1 MQSSATAERPSSPAS
16 TTATTTT
23 DSNPYKGSAW
33 FTRYDFLGLGL
44 ALSIVLHWGG
54 GDQQMYSVALYMVPS
69 LALLGLSIL
78 KAAPLFRRAR
88 WAAIPVAA
96 ALFLLVWGVIA
107 AMASGAPQVV
117 TIFGEWGRADGLLNL
132 ISVIALMLA
141 VATAPLAAIS
151 RMLAWVFVAAG
162 IALTI
167 GYLEYLFNI
176 RLVSTA
182 FANQSFASTFG
193 NINFSAGF
201 FATTGALAVFMA
213 FYTKNWF
220 ARIALLLYF
229 AGTAVSMGP
238 NGSLQGPL
246 ALVVGIGAGII
257 ALLLMIRGRWRI
269 PALVVS
275 AVSVTAGLVLTV
287 LTLAERGPLGAAF
300 YADYGIV
307 VRRLFWEAAFGI
319 IQDYPIFGVGPDG
332 FSRYVAQ
339 YRSDEYV
346 STLGLLAENAVHS
359 VPLHTMVGY
368 GIPGLVAWLLVMVG
382 SLVGLLLFLAKIP
395 SSAVRSIRWI
405 GAAAA
410 AGIAG
415 YVAQAAVSIDFYSLK
430 ATGWFM
436 AGAAIAVVLRSLES
450 QSSNNPSAESGSKKP
465 STVTNSRLLS
475 AWGLGA
481 MLAIAGVVSVAWW
494 TSAVPKIGAITPDQ
508 AKAIITSPW
517 VHCSARVQWLNEL
530 QRAQPEAVPSV
541 QELMATDPRCY
552 PFTSN
557 AAGTLVSSTDA
568 ESQEIVQFYE
578 TVDPK
583 SFVSQAYLAQSRLIA
598 GDLEGAKAAQDEMN
612 RLAAMSKDVD
622 QEFVAKVNTL
632 LEQGYEDAAAAQE
645 VNASQ

>member
-69 LALLGLSIL
+69 LALLGLSVL

-107 AMASGAPQVV
+107 SMASGAPQVV

-151 RMLAWVFVAAG
+151 RMLAWVLVASG
-162 IALTI
+162 IVLVI
-167 GYLEYLFNI
+167 GYLQYYTEI
-176 RLVSTA
+176 DLVSTA
-182 FANQSFASTFG
+182 AENTFASTFG
-193 NINFSAGF
+193 NQNFSAGF

-229 AGTAVSMGP
+229 AGTVMSMGP

-246 ALVVGIGAGII
+246 ALVVGIGAGIV

-275 AVSVTAGLVLTV
+275 VVSVTGGLVLTV

-300 YADYGIV
+300 YADSGIL

-359 VPLHTMVGY
+359 VPLHTMVGF

-405 GAAAA
+405 GAAAV
-410 AGIAG
+410 AGVAG
-415 YVAQAAVSIDFYSLK
+415 YIAQAAVSIDFYSLK

-450 QSSNNPSAESGSKKP
+450 QANSKPAAETSPKKP
-465 STVTNSRLLS
+465 STVTNSRLLA

-494 TSAVPKIGAITPDQ
+494 TSAVPKIGSITPNQ
-508 AKAIITSPW
+508 AKDIVTSPW
-517 VHCSARVQWLNEL
+517 VHCSARVQWLAEL
-530 QRAQPEAVPSV
+530 QKASPENMPTV
-541 QELMATDPRCY
+541 QELMDTDPRCY

-557 AAGTLVSSTDA
+557 AAGALVSSTDS
-568 ESQEIVQFYE
+568 ESQEIVQFYAN
-578 TVDPK
+578 VDPK
-583 SFVSQAYLAQSRLIA
+583 SFVAQAYLAQNRLIV

-612 RLAAMSKDVD
+612 RLAATSNDVD
-622 QEFVAKVNTL
+622 QEFVTKVNTL
-632 LEQGYEDAAAAQE
+632 LEQGYEDVAAAQDA
-645 VNASQ
+645 NTP

>member
-1 MQSSATAERPSSPAS
+1 M
-16 TTATTTT
+16 
-23 DSNPYKGSAW
+23 DSNPYRGSAW

-54 GDQQMYSVALYMVPS
+54 GDEQMYSVALYMVPS

-78 KAAPLFRRAR
+78 KAAPLFHRAR

-107 AMASGAPQVV
+107 AVASGAPQVV

-151 RMLAWVFVAAG
+151 RMIAWVLVASG
-162 IALTI
+162 IVLVV
-167 GYLEYLFNI
+167 GYLQYYTEI
-176 RLVSTA
+176 DLVSTA
-182 FANQSFASTFG
+182 AENTFASTFG
-193 NINFSAGF
+193 NQNFSAGF

-213 FYTKNWF
+213 FYTKNWI

-229 AGTAVSMGP
+229 AGTVMSMGP

-246 ALVVGIGAGII
+246 ALVAGIGAGII

-269 PALVVS
+269 PAIT
-275 AVSVTAGLVLTV
+275 VSVVTVTAALALTV
-287 LTLAERGPLGAAF
+287 ATLAEKGPLGAAF
-300 YADYGIV
+300 YADSGIV

-319 IQDYPIFGVGPDG
+319 IQDYPIFGIGPDG
-332 FSRYVAQ
+332 FSRYVAE
-339 YRSDEYV
+339 YRSDDYV

-395 SSAVRSIRWI
+395 SSAVRNIRWI

-450 QSSNNPSAESGSKKP
+450 QASNTPTTAAQSDRKKP

-475 AWGLGA
+475 AWGLGL
-481 MLAIAGVVSVAWW
+481 MLAIAGVISVAWW

-530 QRAQPEAVPSV
+530 QRAQPDVIPPV

-557 AAGTLVSSTDA
+557 AAGTLVSATDA

-598 GDLEGAKAAQDEMN
+598 GDLDGAKAAQDEMN
-612 RLAAMSKDVD
+612 RLATTTNSNDVD
-622 QEFVAKVNTL
+622 QEFVAKVNGV
-632 LEQGYEDAAAAQE
+632 LEQGFADAAAAQTADSADSADSAE
-645 VNASQ
+645 